1 MIQLEQLGWEAATVG
16 ELDHRNLKAPHVKL
30 RAARPGPAGD
40 VVYAVDLRI
49 NLPNSTFLTSTEMHS
64 FEHFLLW
71 GFQKYMP
78 QNFISIG
85 LMGCQT
91 GFYLVLFNEGR
102 ADTIMD
108 TYEIILNDILV
119 ASEVPYANIE
129 QCGNYKNH
137 SLEMAQ
143 ALARR
148 VLKSKSNWRQI
159 M

>member
-1 MIQLEQLGWEAATVG
+1 MLDVNQLGWEAGTVG
-16 ELDHRNLKAPHVKL
+16 ELDHRLLKAPHVKL
-30 RAARPGPAGD
+30 RSARPGAGGD
-40 VVYAVDLRI
+40 TVFSVDLRI
-49 NLPNSTFLTSTEMHS
+49 NEPNSVFLSTTEMHS
-64 FEHFLLW
+64 LEHFLLW

-91 GFYLVLFNEGR
+91 GFYLILLNEGR
-102 ADTIMD
+102 SDAVLSV
-108 TYEIILNDILV
+108 YEKILNDILT

-137 SLEMAQ
+137 SLDMAQ

-148 VLKSKSNWRQI
+148 ILGAKADWRRVV
-159 M
+159 

>member
-1 MIQLEQLGWEAATVG
+1 MIDLEQLGWEAATVG
-16 ELDHRNLKAPHVKL
+16 ELDHRRLKAPHVKL
-30 RAARPGPAGD
+30 RSAKPGVNGD
-40 VVYAVDLRI
+40 AVYSVDLRI

-91 GFYLVLFNEGR
+91 GFYLILINEGR
-102 ADTIMD
+102 AETVMD
-108 TYEIILNDILV
+108 AYEKILKDILA

-137 SLEMAQ
+137 SLDMAQ

-148 VLKSKSNWRQI
+148 VLEAKSNWSHI
-159 M
+159 V

>member
-1 MIQLEQLGWEAATVG
+1 MINVEQLGWDAKTIG
-16 ELDHRNLKAPHVKL
+16 ELDHRLLKAPHIKL
-30 RAARPGPAGD
+30 RAATQGPTGD
-40 VVYAVDLRI
+40 MVYSVDLRI
-49 NLPNSTFLTSTEMHS
+49 NQPNSTILSSTEMHS

-91 GFYLVLFNEGR
+91 GFYLILLNEGHLENIF
-102 ADTIMD
+102 T
-108 TYEIILNDILV
+108 TYEKILHDVLV
-119 ASEVPYANIE
+119 ASEVPYANIA

-143 ALARR
+143 KLAKR
-148 VLKSKSNWRQI
+148 VLEMKSNWRQVI
-159 M
+159 

>member
-1 MIQLEQLGWEAATVG
+1 MIDLEKLGWDVATVG
-16 ELDHRNLKAPHVKL
+16 ELDHRTLKAPHVKL
-30 RAARPGPAGD
+30 RSAKPGAAGD
-40 VVYAVDLRI
+40 VVYSVDLRI

-78 QNFISIG
+78 HNFISIG

-91 GFYLVLFNEGR
+91 GFYLVLLNEGR
-102 ADTIMD
+102 SEAVMEM
-108 TYEIILNDILV
+108 YEKILKDILV

-143 ALARR
+143 SLARR
-148 VLKSKSNWRQI
+148 VLDAKANWKTI
-159 M
+159 V

>member
-1 MIQLEQLGWEAATVG
+1 MIHLEQLGWEAATVG
-16 ELDHRNLKAPHVKL
+16 ELDHRKLKAPHVKL
-30 RAARPGPAGD
+30 RSARPGPQGD
-40 VVYAVDLRI
+40 VVYSVDLRI
-49 NLPNSTFLTSTEMHS
+49 NQPNSTFLTSTEMHS
-64 FEHFLLW
+64 FEYFLLW

-102 ADTIMD
+102 AEAIMD
-108 TYEIILNDILV
+108 TYERILNDVLA

-143 ALARR
+143 SLARR
-148 VLKSKSNWRQI
+148 VLEARASWKQVV
-159 M
+159 

>member
-1 MIQLEQLGWEAATVG
+1 MIDVAQLGWEAGTVG
-16 ELDHRNLKAPHVKL
+16 ELDHRKLKAPHVKL
-30 RAARPGPAGD
+30 RSFTQGPTGD

-49 NLPNSTFLTSTEMHS
+49 NRPNSVFLSSTEMHS

-102 ADTIMD
+102 ADVIFS
-108 TYEIILNDILV
+108 TYEKILNGILL
-119 ASEVPYANIE
+119 ASEVPYANIA

-137 SLEMAQ
+137 SLDMAQ
-143 ALARR
+143 ALAQR
-148 VLKSKSNWRQI
+148 VLEAKSNWRQI
-159 M
+159 I